1 MADSKNI
8 QSIVP
13 LGGMDYDSD
22 EKFIADGDYKYIVNG
37 IKVGVGQDGIIT
49 NMPGNENSEDIAT
62 FLVDNKGSYVVDDL
76 DTITATEQNGNIPP
90 SKIVGHCKDP
100 KRNGILLFLKGVE
113 GEGSQSV
120 SDSIETYS
128 SIYEFF
134 VAGQMYVPILK
145 NNQVIDVSGD
155 VVYMEVIGDRLFW
168 LERGGSPKTINLIKA
183 YNYTHNKGAPSYNN
197 ITEYT
202 ISHIKRPPF
211 FIDETGDDSVGEIL
225 KWGQDTDV
233 SVSHVFDKIFQFRE
247 RYIYED
253 NLKSSWGNISK
264 PAINPDLVLYGDA
277 TVQSG
282 DENNYIDIR
291 FDSGD
296 ETVEKI
302 VIAAREGNIGEWYEV
317 EIIDKENPE
326 NIYDKN
332 GNLVGG
338 GSASVSDD
346 SSLLDNTYYY
356 YRFYNRGGYGR
367 TIPDA
372 EVNKIHEN
380 IPVESDVI
388 TSHYDGR
395 IMFGGNVVDRKADV
409 SLDMSMSPQ
418 YYAISDS
425 EVYYVDDPDSG
436 SVSDSI
442 DIPVSFNAGQ
452 VIEDSN
458 VFVYG
463 EVAYDLSD
471 LPEIFP
477 AGTIVKL
484 HANCDVTYTVKGSSS
499 ETESI
504 LDSKTITLT
513 ETVTKDYFC
522 NNINSFIEIE
532 LFYYTSYDEGS
543 NILTVRSRELLGDSE
558 LISVS
563 DIQVEGGSEV
573 YDGSIS
579 VVSSSFLS
587 SAKRGRHRRYP
598 MQYIDEYGRRS
609 EPLLTGDNEFFIKD
623 KDNTGSMGQVL
634 INATISHTPPA
645 WAKYYQFL
653 KNQYK
658 ENFIKTNVLNVRPY
672 YDSNGYNDGSIVLQ
686 VGFSSDVID
695 DITEQRIDQIQ
706 RRIDGISE
714 QQQQAK
720 DKDTKEKLEDDK
732 KDIERTL
739 ELEKYDLTN
748 PYKQALSVLRNYDF
762 GKGDRVRIVKDG
774 GTLDGSTRIYKAQDY
789 RDNAVDMQI
798 LDVLNT
804 TYDTDG
810 SNEAGGIWLKVM
822 PPNASVENADKDY
835 DFSEASA
842 TNSAY
847 QNALVEIYKPTYSGK
862 TDLFYEF
869 GPFYKITNGSH
880 SQTNP
885 SLNPFECYIKSRT
898 LFSGDS
904 LTSKGE
910 EVVDNLEDS
919 SVTHDFKSD
928 IYDIGRI
935 NIVTDIDRGIKHPS
949 VLYTRKQFEGTAL
962 NGLAEAN
969 YDNQVYLSDAYG
981 DIQNIFLSGNTLKV
995 IQDKKITSFYP
1006 QGNEILARKRQSQT
1020 DYGSV
1025 YPKSMV
1031 VSPGGYIYGYD
1042 VYNALIWRD
1051 TNNGVYNITGRSINR
1066 GNQLHYKIGYYLKQL
1081 SKEVRD
1087 NGISKGS
1094 DDVVA
1099 AYDEYNDLVYF
1110 SFLQTNLDSDVVPY
1124 RTLLFHE
1131 PSNRWVG
1138 FLDISPTGYGYGY
1151 ETLLSSN
1158 ITDGNIY
1165 THNREEDIG
1174 GNANYNV
1181 FYEDQKTFEAVF
1193 VSNIMPN
1200 VRKVFD
1206 AMHIHATTNFSVPE
1220 ITIPKDSTIGN
1231 EKFSKLNTNHF
1242 ILQDGVY
1249 KSEILNNMKTTNT
1262 TKRDNELLTGDRMRG
1277 YTLKFKLQS
1286 TDSDKFELFKVDIFT
1301 DPYIS

>member
-49 NMPGNENSEDIAT
+49 NMPGNENSEDVAST
-62 FLVDNKGSYVVDDL
+62 FLVDNSGSYVVDDL
-76 DTITATEQNGNIPP
+76 DTITATEQDGNVPP

-168 LERGGSPKTINLIKA
+168 LEKGGSPKTINILKA
-183 YNYTHNKGAPSYNN
+183 YNYTHNKEGEAYSD

-211 FIDETGDDSVGEIL
+211 FVDESLNSSVGSVIR
-225 KWGQDTDV
+225 WGRDSSINV
-233 SVSHVFDKIFQFRE
+233 SNVFDKIFQFRE

-253 NLKSSWGNISK
+253 NLKSSWGNISV
-264 PAINPDLVLYGDA
+264 PSINPDLASDNTS

-282 DENNYIDIR
+282 SENNYIDIR

-302 VIAAREGNIGEWYEV
+302 VVAAREGNIGEWF
-317 EIIDKENPE
+317 EIAVIDKSDPQGVYTNTG
-326 NIYDKN
+326 D
-332 GNLVGG
+332 
-338 GSASVSDD
+338 SVTSDLSND
-346 SSLLDNTYYY
+346 TYYY
-356 YRFYNRGGYGR
+356 YRFFNRGGYGR
-367 TIPDA
+367 TISDD

-388 TSHYDGR
+388 SSHYDGR
-395 IMFGGNVVDRKADV
+395 IVFGGNVVDRKANIT
-409 SLDMSMSPQ
+409 LDMSVSPN
-418 YYAISDS
+418 YYELSSS
-425 EVYYVDDPDSG
+425 EFYEVDDGNEPDISG
-436 SVSDSI
+436 SVSD
-442 DIPVSFNAGQ
+442 DTNIPTLINTGQ
-452 VIEDSN
+452 VNDNDYTPYIEA
-458 VFVYG
+458 VY
-463 EVAYDLSD
+463 DMSD
-471 LPEIFP
+471 VPDTIP
-477 AGTIVKL
+477 AGTVISLAAEATIFVIFLPYDEEMYTGPTEREFTVLNTVSKDYLFNNLNLYVSNNYDSVIYDTSTDIVKVRQYYG
-484 HANCDVTYTVKGSSS
+484 NTYYSSIA
-499 ETESI
+499 SI
-504 LDSKTITLT
+504 NFISDSK
-513 ETVTKDYFC
+513 
-522 NNINSFIEIE
+522 
-532 LFYYTSYDEGS
+532 
-543 NILTVRSRELLGDSE
+543 
-558 LISVS
+558 
-563 DIQVEGGSEV
+563 V
-573 YDGSIS
+573 YDGYVS
-579 VVSSSFLS
+579 VASNEFYP
-587 SAKRGRHRRYP
+587 SAKRGRHRCYP
-598 MQYIDEYGRRS
+598 IQYIDEYGRRS
-609 EPLLTGDNEFFIKD
+609 EPLFMNDNEVYIKD
-623 KDNTGSMGQVL
+623 KPDSGYLGQVL
-634 INATISHTPPA
+634 LEVSLNHTPPT

-653 KNQYK
+653 KNSTRDT
-658 ENFIKTNVLNVRPY
+658 FIKTNILGARPY
-672 YDSNGYNDGSIVLQ
+672 YDEDGSNDGTIALQ
-686 VGFSSDVID
+686 IAQPSDVID
-695 DITEQRIDQIQ
+695 DIVEQHIDNIQ
-706 RRIDGISE
+706 NNIDAIVDRQKQS
-714 QQQQAK
+714 Q
-720 DKDTKEKLEDDK
+720 DKDEKEDLEK
-732 KDIERTL
+732 KRQDVERNL
-739 ELEKYDLTN
+739 ELQKYDLVSQ
-748 PYKQALSVLRNYDF
+748 YKRALSSLRQYEF
-762 GKGDRVRIVKDG
+762 SKGDRLRIIKDG
-774 GTLDGSTRIYKAQDY
+774 GTYDGENPIYKDINY
-789 RDNAVDMQI
+789 RINPVDVQI
-798 LDVLNT
+798 VDVVEET
-804 TYDTDG
+804 RKSDGTDPR
-810 SNEAGGIWLKVM
+810 GGIWVKIL
-822 PPNASVENADKDY
+822 PTNAEVESAEGELY
-835 DFSEASA
+835 DFAQSES
-842 TNSAY
+842 SGDY
-847 QNALVEIYKPTYSGK
+847 FKNALVEIYKPSYTEK
-862 TDLFYEF
+862 TNLFYEF
-869 GPFYKITNGSH
+869 GTFYKIDNGNH
-880 SQTNP
+880 SQTN
-885 SLNPFECYIKSRT
+885 LFINPYECYLRSRI
-898 LFSGDS
+898 LYSGTTP
-904 LTSKGE
+904 LTARGDAIN
-910 EVVDNLEDS
+910 VVLEDS
-919 SVTHDFKSD
+919 QVTHDFKSD
-928 IYDIGRI
+928 IYDNGRI
-935 NIVTDIDRGIKHPS
+935 NVVTEIDRGIKHPS
-949 VLYTRKQFEGTAL
+949 VIYTRKQFEGTAL

-969 YDNQVYLSDAYG
+969 YDGQVYLSEAYG

-1006 QGNEILARKRQSQT
+1006 QGSEILARKRQSQT

-1025 YPKSMV
+1025 YPRSMV
-1031 VSPGGYIYGYD
+1031 MSPSGYIYGYD
-1042 VYNALIWRD
+1042 VYNGIIWRD
-1051 TNNGVYNITGRSINR
+1051 TNNGVYNITGRSIIR

-1094 DDVVA
+1094 DDVIA

-1110 SFLQTNLDSDVVPY
+1110 SFLQENLDSDVVPY

-1165 THNREEDIG
+1165 THNREEDID

-1220 ITIPKDSTIGN
+1220 ITVPKDSTIGN